1 MRHLSLMLSI
11 IVMAI
16 IWVECLKIGQL
27 FSVVI
32 ASVIR
37 LSAVMLSA
45 VVLSVIILK
54 IVMLMVAIES
64 S

>member
-1 MRHLSLMLSI
+1 MLMSI

-16 IWVECLKIGQL
+16 ICVECLKIGQL

-32 ASVIR
+32 ACVIR

-45 VVLSVIILK
+45 VVLSVIILNF
-54 IVMLMVAIES
+54 VMLTFVYANGRN
-64 S
+64 